1 LNINDNRW
9 EKRRVVRTVVLVT
22 MAFCMPPALG
32 AQDTA
37 LIQPYPASECP
48 SCAGWNEPNR
58 PVHLF
63 GNTYYVGTRGLASVL
78 IASPSGHVLID
89 GGLPNSAP
97 LILNNIRTLGFDP
110 ADVRIIL
117 NSHAHYD
124 HAGGIA
130 ALQQVTRGR
139 VLASEHSA
147 PVLRSGMPGKD
158 DPQHEIALPMPAVSD
173 VHVLGSGEVV
183 KLGDIRLTMH
193 RTAGHTPGGTTWSW
207 RSCEGDRCLNF
218 VYADS
223 QTPISQDGFRFS
235 GDSDYPTA
243 VSDFERGHA
252 LLEQLPC
259 DVLIT
264 PHPGA
269 SALWERARVAPEGLI
284 DSDACRRYAAAARS
298 QLKSRIERERP

>member
-1 LNINDNRW
+1 M
-9 EKRRVVRTVVLVT
+9 VRTVVFVT
-22 MAFCMPPALG
+22 MALGMPPALG

-37 LIQPYPASECP
+37 LTQPYPESECP

-63 GNTYYVGTRGLASVL
+63 GNTYYVGTRGLASIL

-97 LILNNIRTLGFDP
+97 LILSNIRALGFDP
-110 ADVRIIL
+110 SDVRIIL

-130 ALQQVTRGR
+130 ALQQVTRAR
-139 VLASEHSA
+139 VLASEHGA

-158 DPQHEIALPMPAVSD
+158 DPQHEVALPMPAVFD
-173 VHVLGSGEVV
+173 VQVVGDGEVV
-183 KLGDIRLTMH
+183 KLGEIQLVMH

-235 GDSDYPTA
+235 DNSHYPTA

-252 LLEQLPC
+252 LLEHLPC

-269 SALWERARVAPEGLI
+269 SGLWERARAVPEGLV
-284 DSDACRRYAAAARS
+284 DSDACRRYAATARS
-298 QLKSRIERERP
+298 QLQNRLERERP